1 MNSDIKKL
9 EFLYEKKVL
18 KQVTINTTPDSE
30 FDSKE
35 LELGIKVEM
44 EHTEDE
50 SLAKS
55 IAKDHLLEVSDY
67 YTKLKKVE
75 DIR

>member
-1 MNSDIKKL
+1 MNKDIKKL

-18 KQVTINTTPDSE
+18 KQVNINTTPDSE